1 MQLIDFQGIITPRR
15 IGMNDKSKMLNDFLK
30 YYSTVLRYM
39 DDYISEPI
47 TEFHLTFD
55 AFLIMHEIGTSP
67 KPLLLMDIAA
77 SHHVSRSAISR
88 QISILLKYD
97 YVYQVANPA
106 DRRQKSLLLTK
117 KGQEID
123 QQLIAAIQ
131 NVFDGWVKQL
141 GHTRVESMLAFFSD
155 FTKQVIQ
162 TPANN

>member
-1 MQLIDFQGIITPRR
+1 
-15 IGMNDKSKMLNDFLK
+15 MNDTPKMLNDFLK

-47 TEFHLTFD
+47 SQFHLTFD
-55 AFLIMHEIGTSP
+55 AFLIMHEIGTSS

-106 DRRQKSLLLTK
+106 DRRQKSLLLTE
-117 KGQEID
+117 KGQDID
-123 QQLIAAIQ
+123 RQLIAAIQ
-131 NVFDGWVKQL
+131 DVFDSWVNKL
-141 GHTRVESMLAFFSD
+141 GSQRVEGMLDFFND

-162 TPANN
+162 VSAQNS